1 MVGDNN
7 YTFLGYYIFKILVSD
22 LRQAR
27 GFLHQYNDHHDI
39 TGILLNVTLN
49 TINHNHKPSFGKYY

>member
-1 MVGDNN
+1 MVGDTN

-27 GFLHQYNDHHDI
+27 VISIVRFCYGMKHPVATDI
-39 TGILLNVTLN
+39 CA
-49 TINHNHKPSFGKYY
+49 YYVCF